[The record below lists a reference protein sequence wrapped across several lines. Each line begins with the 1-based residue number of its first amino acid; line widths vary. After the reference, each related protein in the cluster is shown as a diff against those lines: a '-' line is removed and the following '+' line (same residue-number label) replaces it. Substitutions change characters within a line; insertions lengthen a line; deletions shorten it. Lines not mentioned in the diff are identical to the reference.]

1 MTKQDVENTTEA
13 QTDDT
18 PFSTWLRDF
27 FARPEVQNLMMDGK
41 ETAQK
46 AGIPIDQAAE
56 VADAAKRSAAG
67 LLEKLELQTRA
78 KPLAT
83 LAVVFGAGLL
93 LSWLGRGRK

>member
-1 MTKQDVENTTEA
+1 MTNQDFENTTEA

-18 PFSTWLRDF
+18 PFSTWLRNF
-27 FARPEVQNLMMDGK
+27 FARPEVQNLIVA
-41 ETAQK
+41 EK
-46 AGIPIDQAAE
+46 AGIPVDQAAE
-56 VADAAKRSAAG
+56 VADAAKRSATG

-93 LSWLGRGRK
+93 LSWMGRGRK